1 MQIYQRFALHF
12 IRHAFAN
19 IYRRGYFQCHLFLLP
34 AKRFYGFDD
43 GCFIIGQMMKQR
55 EMSRQKITF
64 RRKVLLSFL
73 IEESLRIVIKQNGK
87 NERRIHSID
96 SKAKW
101 LPDFYDL
108 TVGCKGVID

>member
-73 IEESLRIVIKQNGK
+73 IEESLRFFVEQNCK
-87 NERRIHSID
+87 N
-96 SKAKW
+96 KW
-101 LPDFYDL
+101 CVHDDNKTNELP
-108 TVGCKGVID
+108 